1 MGYDGGKSGIS
12 EYINQVTEHLCRE
25 HRVDLLILEQD
36 REVFPLPESDNLRFI
51 TYSNRY
57 AKPALNML
65 WHSLVLPFR
74 INFSEYDFVFLPAGN
89 RRLFGRCPK
98 PCLVTF
104 HDLSQFHIPG
114 KYDALRMFYIK
125 KIVPALLK
133 RTADLVFAVSSS
145 TKRDIV
151 EYYHYP
157 ADKIEVNYN
166 GYNAGRFGNAEVDG
180 EAVREKYGLTKP
192 YILYVARIEH
202 PGKNHLNL
210 IKAYEQLPEAL
221 KVRYDMAFAGS
232 KWLGGEAVIEY
243 WEQSP
248 DKERIKLLGFVEN
261 AHLPGLYRGA
271 SIYAFPSF
279 FEGFG
284 IPLLEALSSGV
295 PAVCANTS
303 SLPEVGG
310 GAVLTFSPD
319 SPEEIRDRLV
329 EVMENPGLR
338 EEMIAKGYEQVKKFS
353 WEIHTRKI
361 LEGYE
366 RETGKN

>member
-1 MGYDGGKSGIS
+1 MYRILSSAMGYDGGKSGIS

-25 HRVDLLILEQD
+25 HQVDLLILEQD

-51 TYSNRY
+51 TFSGRY

-65 WHSLVLPFR
+65 WHSLILPFR

-89 RRLFGRCPK
+89 RRLFARCPK

-151 EYYHYP
+151 EYYKYP
-157 ADKIEVNYN
+157 EEKIEVNYN
-166 GYNAGRFGNAEVDG
+166 GYNAGRFESEGGDAETV
-180 EAVREKYGLTKP
+180 KQNYKLTKP

-210 IKAYEQLPEAL
+210 IKAYEQLPEEL
-221 KVRYDMAFAGS
+221 KESYEMVFAGS
-232 KWLGGEAVIEY
+232 QWLGGDAVTEY
-243 WEQSP
+243 WEKSP
-248 DKERIKLLGFVEN
+248 DKDRIKFLGFVKN
-261 AHLPGLYRGA
+261 DMLPGLYRGA

-295 PAVCANTS
+295 PSICANTS

-310 GAVLTFSPD
+310 DAVLTFSPD
-319 SPEEIRDRLV
+319 KPEEIRDRLV
-329 EVMENPGLR
+329 EVMENADLR
-338 EEMIAKGYEQVKKFS
+338 KEMVCKGV
-353 WEIHTRKI
+353 
-361 LEGYE
+361 
-366 RETGKN
+366 